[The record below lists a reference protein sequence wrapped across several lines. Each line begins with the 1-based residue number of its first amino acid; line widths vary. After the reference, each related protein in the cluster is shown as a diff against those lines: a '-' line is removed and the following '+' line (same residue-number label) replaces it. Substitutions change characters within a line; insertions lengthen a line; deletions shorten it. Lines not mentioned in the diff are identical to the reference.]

1 VLSFCLHPRPPPLF
15 NMAGSC
21 PTLMWRR
28 TRLRKALLAAALVA
42 CVRPFPGF
50 VSSLAKSHPIALHQ
64 RARGGRTVLH
74 SDNIFERFT
83 RVAKANVKKV
93 LSNFE
98 DPETMLDQAV
108 EEMQSDLIKVRQ
120 SYAEVLAT
128 KRRLET
134 QKEQQE
140 QLGQEWYRRAEL
152 AVDKGEDELAKEA
165 LTRRQTFVDKTA
177 DLQAQISG
185 MTTNTEKLFDSVK
198 ALEEKIQQAKDEKEQ
213 LIARARTAKTTSTV
227 NEMLSDVG
235 QGSGAGAF
243 DRMKEKVEMLETRA
257 EVSEGLLPGAVEGSV
272 EDKFKALESGNKV
285 DDELAKLKGGK
296 SLPPASSAIDKELE
310 EMRRKMKEG

>member
-1 VLSFCLHPRPPPLF
+1 
-15 NMAGSC
+15 
-21 PTLMWRR
+21 
-28 TRLRKALLAAALVA
+28 
-42 CVRPFPGF
+42 
-50 VSSLAKSHPIALHQ
+50 
-64 RARGGRTVLH
+64 
-74 SDNIFERFT
+74 
-83 RVAKANVKKV
+83 VAKANVKKV